1 MTIEL
6 MDGRTGEAHISSED
20 WAVFNAATYGVA
32 EGVFDWGDGFKLSMS
47 TSNKGT
53 IGAGAGLV
61 DGKRVWVKTPESV
74 TIESGGQGVKRHD
87 VVGIQYETHST
98 NLERAVVKVV
108 KGTPS
113 ASPADPDL
121 PSKFLGQGVKR
132 HDVVGIQYE
141 THSTNLERAVVKVVK
156 GTPSASPADPDL
168 PSKFLPLW
176 RVPLDGLNVGAPVA
190 LFDKLPTAAGLRD
203 SVSRKLDADK
213 LTFSNSAKAFSVNSW
228 GTGIQLDVN
237 DDGGSYQSV
246 VFEDSVSRKLDADK
260 LTFSNSAKA
269 FSVNSWGTGIQL
281 DVNDD
286 GGSYQSVVFDDNGI
300 GYFFNNQRKW
310 QIRP

>member
-20 WAVFNAATYGVA
+20 WATFNAATYGVT
-32 EGVFDWGDGFKLSMS
+32 EGVFDWGDGFKLAMS

-53 IGAGAGLV
+53 LGAGAGLV

-98 NLERAVVKVV
+98 NLE
-108 KGTPS
+108 S
-113 ASPADPDL
+113 
-121 PSKFLGQGVKR
+121 
-132 HDVVGIQYE
+132 
-141 THSTNLERAVVKVVK
+141 AVVKVVK

-190 LFDKLPTAAGLRD
+190 LFKELPTAAALRD
-203 SVSRKLDADK
+203 AAEGAVKKTKVVKNNVTTRDGSTTVPLSWPVDVSRVVAVIPTYTCHEISDRIVVSDW
-213 LTFSNSAKAFSVNSW
+213 SAE
-228 GTGIQLDVN
+228 GITVRA
-237 DDGGSYQSV
+237 GAAQSV
-246 VFEDSVSRKLDADK
+246 D
-260 LTFSNSAKA
+260 FSL
-269 FSVNSWGTGIQL
+269 FVL
-281 DVNDD
+281 YV
-286 GGSYQSVVFDDNGI
+286 
-300 GYFFNNQRKW
+300 
-310 QIRP
+310 

>member
-20 WAVFNAATYGVA
+20 WATFNAATYGVT
-32 EGVFDWGDGFKLSMS
+32 EGVFDWGDGFKLAMS

-53 IGAGAGLV
+53 LGAGAGLV

-108 KGTPS
+108 KGTP
-113 ASPADPDL
+113 A
-121 PSKFLGQGVKR
+121 
-132 HDVVGIQYE
+132 
-141 THSTNLERAVVKVVK
+141 
-156 GTPSASPADPDL
+156 ASPADPDL

-246 VFEDSVSRKLDADK
+246 VF
-260 LTFSNSAKA
+260 
-269 FSVNSWGTGIQL
+269 
-281 DVNDD
+281 
-286 GGSYQSVVFDDNGI
+286 DDNGI
-300 GYFFNNQRKW
+300 GYFVNNQRKW

>member
-20 WAVFNAATYGVA
+20 WATFNAATYGVT
-32 EGVFDWGDGFKLSMS
+32 EGVFSWGDKFKLTMS

-53 IGAGAGLV
+53 LGAGAGLV

-108 KGTPS
+108 KGTP
-113 ASPADPDL
+113 A
-121 PSKFLGQGVKR
+121 
-132 HDVVGIQYE
+132 
-141 THSTNLERAVVKVVK
+141 
-156 GTPSASPADPDL
+156 ASPADPDL

-190 LFDKLPTAAGLRD
+190 LFEKLPTAAALRD
-203 SVSRKLDADK
+203 AAEGAVKKTKVVKNNVTTRDGSTTVPLSWPIDVSRVVAVIPTYTCHEISDRIVVSDWSAEGITVRAGASQAVD
-213 LTFSNSAKAFSVNSW
+213 FSLFV
-228 GTGIQLDVN
+228 LYV
-237 DDGGSYQSV
+237 
-246 VFEDSVSRKLDADK
+246 
-260 LTFSNSAKA
+260 
-269 FSVNSWGTGIQL
+269 
-281 DVNDD
+281 
-286 GGSYQSVVFDDNGI
+286 
-300 GYFFNNQRKW
+300 
-310 QIRP
+310 

>member
-1 MTIEL
+1 MIEL

-20 WAVFNAATYGVA
+20 WATFNAATYGVT

-53 IGAGAGLV
+53 LGAGAGLV

-98 NLERAVVKVV
+98 NLERA
-108 KGTPS
+108 
-113 ASPADPDL
+113 
-121 PSKFLGQGVKR
+121 
-132 HDVVGIQYE
+132 VGIQYE

-190 LFDKLPTAAGLRD
+190 LFEKLPTAAGLRD
-203 SVSRKLDADK
+203 SVSRVEFA
-213 LTFSNSAKAFSVNSW
+213 NNANGVCINSW
-228 GTGIQLDVN
+228 
-237 DDGGSYQSV
+237 DGGFQI
-246 VFEDSVSRKLDADK
+246 DAK
-260 LTFSNSAKA
+260 M
-269 FSVNSWGTGIQL
+269 
-281 DVNDD
+281 D
-286 GGSYQSVVFDDNGI
+286 GGKTNSIAVDSGGI
-300 GYFFNNQRKW
+300 GFWENSERKFY
-310 QIRP
+310 IHA

>member
-1 MTIEL
+1 MIEL

-20 WAVFNAATYGVA
+20 WATFNAATYGVT

-53 IGAGAGLV
+53 LGAGAGLV
-61 DGKRVWVKTPESV
+61 NGKRVWVKTPESV

-113 ASPADPDL
+113 ASPADP
-121 PSKFLGQGVKR
+121 
-132 HDVVGIQYE
+132 E
-141 THSTNLERAVVKVVK
+141 
-156 GTPSASPADPDL
+156 L

-190 LFDKLPTAAGLRD
+190 LFEKLPTAAGLRD
-203 SVSRKLDADK
+203 SVSRVKFA
-213 LTFSNSAKAFSVNSW
+213 NKANEVCVNSW
-228 GTGIQLDVN
+228 
-237 DDGGSYQSV
+237 DGGFQI
-246 VFEDSVSRKLDADK
+246 DAK
-260 LTFSNSAKA
+260 M
-269 FSVNSWGTGIQL
+269 
-281 DVNDD
+281 D
-286 GGSYQSVVFDDNGI
+286 GGKTNSIAIDPGGI
-300 GYFFNNQRKW
+300 GFWENGERRFY
-310 QIRP
+310 IHA

>member
-20 WAVFNAATYGVA
+20 WATFNAATYGVT

-53 IGAGAGLV
+53 LGAGAGLV

-121 PSKFLGQGVKR
+121 PSKFL
-132 HDVVGIQYE
+132 
-141 THSTNLERAVVKVVK
+141 
-156 GTPSASPADPDL
+156 
-168 PSKFLPLW
+168 PLW

-190 LFDKLPTAAGLRD
+190 LFEKLPTAAGLRD
-203 SVSRKLDADK
+203 SVSHDVCDGCKAVKRAGIVAVTVSKTVALDDYWSK
-213 LTFSNSAKAFSVNSW
+213 VTLGVLPDGMRPSVE
-228 GTGIQLDVN
+228 VN
-237 DDGGSYQSV
+237 VPVVLSEAVANARLVIETNGYVSV
-246 VFEDSVSRKLDADK
+246 QNMSG
-260 LTFSNSAKA
+260 
-269 FSVNSWGTGIQL
+269 VNPPGNRRAYATAT
-281 DVNDD
+281 
-286 GGSYQSVVFDDNGI
+286 YAAA
-300 GYFFNNQRKW
+300 
-310 QIRP
+310 

>member
-20 WAVFNAATYGVA
+20 WAVFNAATYGVT

-53 IGAGAGLV
+53 LGAGAGLV

-74 TIESGGQGVKRHD
+74 TIESG
-87 VVGIQYETHST
+87 
-98 NLERAVVKVV
+98 
-108 KGTPS
+108 
-113 ASPADPDL
+113 
-121 PSKFLGQGVKR
+121 GQGVKR

-213 LTFSNSAKAFSVNSW
+213 LTFSNN
-228 GTGIQLDVN
+228 
-237 DDGGSYQSV
+237 
-246 VFEDSVSRKLDADK
+246 
-260 LTFSNSAKA
+260 AKA

-300 GYFFNNQRKW
+300 GYFVNNQRKW

>member
-20 WAVFNAATYGVA
+20 WATFNAATYGVT

-74 TIESGGQGVKRHD
+74 TIESGGH
-87 VVGIQYETHST
+87 
-98 NLERAVVKVV
+98 
-108 KGTPS
+108 
-113 ASPADPDL
+113 
-121 PSKFLGQGVKR
+121 GVKR

-203 SVSRKLDADK
+203 SASRVEFA
-213 LTFSNSAKAFSVNSW
+213 NNANGVCVNSW
-228 GTGIQLDVN
+228 
-237 DDGGSYQSV
+237 DGGFQI
-246 VFEDSVSRKLDADK
+246 DARM
-260 LTFSNSAKA
+260 
-269 FSVNSWGTGIQL
+269 
-281 DVNDD
+281 D
-286 GGSYQSVVFDDNGI
+286 GGKTNSIAIGSDGI
-300 GYFFNNQRKW
+300 GFWVNGERKFF
-310 QIRP
+310 IHA

>member
-20 WAVFNAATYGVA
+20 WATFNAATYGVT

-121 PSKFLGQGVKR
+121 PSKFL
-132 HDVVGIQYE
+132 
-141 THSTNLERAVVKVVK
+141 
-156 GTPSASPADPDL
+156 
-168 PSKFLPLW
+168 PLW

-190 LFDKLPTAAGLRD
+190 LFEKLPTAAGLRD
-203 SVSRKLDADK
+203 SVSRRTIHYDGIAINQEYGGLYQRWIDVQIEGGRSIAV
-213 LTFSNSAKAFSVNSW
+213 ASVWAQSGVLWVGCARVNG
-228 GTGIQLDVN
+228 GTL
-237 DDGGSYQSV
+237 SV
-246 VFEDSVSRKLDADK
+246 MLCSPTSVS
-260 LTFSNSAKA
+260 SAS
-269 FSVNSWGTGIQL
+269 FDL
-281 DVNDD
+281 
-286 GGSYQSVVFDDNGI
+286 SYI
-300 GYFFNNQRKW
+300 AM
-310 QIRP
+310 

>member
-20 WAVFNAATYGVA
+20 WATFNAATYGVT

-53 IGAGAGLV
+53 LGAGAGLV

-121 PSKFLGQGVKR
+121 PSKFL
-132 HDVVGIQYE
+132 
-141 THSTNLERAVVKVVK
+141 
-156 GTPSASPADPDL
+156 
-168 PSKFLPLW
+168 PLW

-190 LFDKLPTAAGLRD
+190 LFEKLPTAAGLRD
-203 SVSRKLDADK
+203 SVSQGVRMTKIVK
-213 LTFSNSAKAFSVNSW
+213 TNVS
-228 GTGIQLDVN
+228 TR
-237 DDGGSYQSV
+237 DGSTTL
-246 VFEDSVSRKLDADK
+246 SVSWPVDVSRVVAVIPTYTCHEISDRIVVSDWSAEGI
-260 LTFSNSAKA
+260 TVRAGVAQYVNFSL
-269 FSVNSWGTGIQL
+269 FVL
-281 DVNDD
+281 YV
-286 GGSYQSVVFDDNGI
+286 
-300 GYFFNNQRKW
+300 
-310 QIRP
+310 

>member
-20 WAVFNAATYGVA
+20 WATFNAATYGVT

-121 PSKFLGQGVKR
+121 PSKFL
-132 HDVVGIQYE
+132 
-141 THSTNLERAVVKVVK
+141 
-156 GTPSASPADPDL
+156 
-168 PSKFLPLW
+168 PLW

-190 LFDKLPTAAGLRD
+190 LFEKLPTTAGLRD
-203 SVSRKLDADK
+203 SVSRVEFA
-213 LTFSNSAKAFSVNSW
+213 NNANGVCVNSW
-228 GTGIQLDVN
+228 
-237 DDGGSYQSV
+237 DGGFQI
-246 VFEDSVSRKLDADK
+246 DAK
-260 LTFSNSAKA
+260 M
-269 FSVNSWGTGIQL
+269 
-281 DVNDD
+281 D
-286 GGSYQSVVFDDNGI
+286 GGKINSIAVDSGGI
-300 GYFFNNQRKW
+300 GFWVNGERKFY
-310 QIRP
+310 IHA

>member
-1 MTIEL
+1 MIEL

-20 WAVFNAATYGVA
+20 WATFNAATYGVT

-113 ASPADPDL
+113 ASPADP
-121 PSKFLGQGVKR
+121 
-132 HDVVGIQYE
+132 E
-141 THSTNLERAVVKVVK
+141 
-156 GTPSASPADPDL
+156 L

-190 LFDKLPTAAGLRD
+190 LFEKLPTAAGLRD
-203 SVSRKLDADK
+203 SASRVEFA
-213 LTFSNSAKAFSVNSW
+213 NNANGVCVNSW
-228 GTGIQLDVN
+228 
-237 DDGGSYQSV
+237 DGGFQI
-246 VFEDSVSRKLDADK
+246 DAK
-260 LTFSNSAKA
+260 M
-269 FSVNSWGTGIQL
+269 
-281 DVNDD
+281 D
-286 GGSYQSVVFDDNGI
+286 GGKTNSIAVDFRGLGYWENGERK
-300 GYFFNNQRKW
+300 FF
-310 QIRP
+310 IPA

>member
-20 WAVFNAATYGVA
+20 WATFNAATYGVT
-32 EGVFDWGDGFKLSMS
+32 EGVFDWGDGFKLAMS

-53 IGAGAGLV
+53 LGAGAGLV

-121 PSKFLGQGVKR
+121 PSKFL
-132 HDVVGIQYE
+132 
-141 THSTNLERAVVKVVK
+141 
-156 GTPSASPADPDL
+156 
-168 PSKFLPLW
+168 PLW

-190 LFDKLPTAAGLRD
+190 LFEKLPTAAGLRD
-203 SVSRKLDADK
+203 SVSRKIDAAKVSVKNVDNV
-213 LTFSNSAKAFSVNSW
+213 TFGVASNGNFEIWFNN
-228 GTGIQLDVN
+228 GE
-237 DDGGSYQSV
+237 QSV
-246 VFEDSVSRKLDADK
+246 CLNFSDK
-260 LTFSNSAKA
+260 HMGVYNAKTGGGGN
-269 FSVNSWGTGIQL
+269 VN
-281 DVNDD
+281 
-286 GGSYQSVVFDDNGI
+286 F
-300 GYFFNNQRKW
+300 
-310 QIRP
+310 

>member
-20 WAVFNAATYGVA
+20 WAVFNAATYGVT

-53 IGAGAGLV
+53 LGAGAGLV
-61 DGKRVWVKTPESV
+61 DGKRVWVKTPESI
-74 TIESGGQGVKRHD
+74 TIESG
-87 VVGIQYETHST
+87 
-98 NLERAVVKVV
+98 
-108 KGTPS
+108 
-113 ASPADPDL
+113 
-121 PSKFLGQGVKR
+121 GQGVKR

-213 LTFSNSAKAFSVNSW
+213 LTFSNN
-228 GTGIQLDVN
+228 
-237 DDGGSYQSV
+237 
-246 VFEDSVSRKLDADK
+246 
-260 LTFSNSAKA
+260 AKA

-300 GYFFNNQRKW
+300 GYFVNKQRKW

>member
-20 WAVFNAATYGVA
+20 WATFNAATYGVT
-32 EGVFDWGDGFKLSMS
+32 EGVFNWGDGFKLSMS

-53 IGAGAGLV
+53 LGAGAGLV

-74 TIESGGQGVKRHD
+74 TIESGGH
-87 VVGIQYETHST
+87 
-98 NLERAVVKVV
+98 
-108 KGTPS
+108 
-113 ASPADPDL
+113 
-121 PSKFLGQGVKR
+121 GVKR

-203 SVSRKLDADK
+203 SLSRVEFA
-213 LTFSNSAKAFSVNSW
+213 NNANGVCVNSW
-228 GTGIQLDVN
+228 
-237 DDGGSYQSV
+237 DGGFQI
-246 VFEDSVSRKLDADK
+246 DARM
-260 LTFSNSAKA
+260 
-269 FSVNSWGTGIQL
+269 
-281 DVNDD
+281 D
-286 GGSYQSVVFDDNGI
+286 GGKTNSIAVGSDGI
-300 GYFFNNQRKW
+300 GFWANGERKFF
-310 QIRP
+310 IHA